1 MALST
6 AKSSL
11 HGPKATRSDRLATD
25 NATARGRA
33 CHCHGYLTGA
43 VGKWHRVAPRLIYPY
58 DPSPDYQDHPFLEKQ
73 NNLTREHCREF
84 GFGV

>member
-1 MALST
+1 MCIRDRYPAG
-6 AKSSL
+6 
-11 HGPKATRSDRLATD
+11 GPVSIEWNTYLVQGDLTI
-25 NATARGRA
+25 ATALQD
-33 CHCHGYLTGA
+33 HGYLTGA